1 MDEAVPDLCGRDFWG
16 GAVEAVEDM
25 TFAVELE
32 EEADV
37 FFVPAKEYRLFGV
50 HAGAFEEVVE
60 GGYSFF
66 VAGGK
71 VTQAQ
76 ADARLAYLA
85 TVPAKSVGTGAG
97 AGGKGHRGQ
106 MGGF

>member
-50 HAGAFEEVVE
+50 HA
-60 GGYSFF
+60 
-66 VAGGK
+66 
-71 VTQAQ
+71 
-76 ADARLAYLA
+76 
-85 TVPAKSVGTGAG
+85 
-97 AGGKGHRGQ
+97 
-106 MGGF
+106 